1 MNDKI
6 EGSLGIL
13 GAMVVLFTTML
24 DPRISLGLSVTLLLL
39 IGIYHLV
46 RTSARAPL
54 NLGTPPRSEPDA
66 SDASGANQLR

>member
-1 MNDKI
+1 MNDKV

-24 DPRISLGLSVTLLLL
+24 DPRISLSLSVTLLLG

-46 RTSARAPL
+46 RTTSRAPQ
-54 NLGTPPRSEPDA
+54 NVGTPTRGEPEA
-66 SDASGANQLR
+66 SNAPNRLP

>member
-24 DPRISLGLSVTLLLL
+24 DPRISLSLSVALLLG
-39 IGIYHLV
+39 IGIYHFV
-46 RTSARAPL
+46 RTSSRAPQHL
-54 NLGTPPRSEPDA
+54 EAPPPGEPDA
-66 SDASGANQLR
+66 SNRGANRPS